1 MIKLTWRYGELS
13 FKEFQQLNKIAKQ
26 EYLLFL
32 QKVPK
37 NQLSYNDQYIL
48 LLYIR
53 VEPEASN
60 KFLEL

>member
-1 MIKLTWRYGELS
+1 MIKITWRDDELS
-13 FKEFQQLNKIAKQ
+13 FKEFQQLNRSSRQ

-32 QKVPK
+32 QNLPK

-48 LLYIR
+48 LLY
-53 VEPEASN
+53 VGVQPDAPD